1 MDPSE
6 VVYCGIYLE
15 HSRGFWNINMDAVN
29 NNSST
34 SIKMKNN
41 FSIEHLLAKPETTGS
56 LVQSGTKIVNNEYDT
71 ADAPRGRSNSEI
83 FRENTTSPDSS
94 CNEEPMDN
102 CSEAASEESASGTN
116 DDRKKRPR
124 TAFSAAQIKALETEF
139 ERGKY
144 LSVAKRTA
152 LAKSLHLT
160 ETQIKIWFQNRRTKW
175 KRKYTSDVEQLA
187 SHYYSQ
193 LGIGN
198 FARPMVVGDRLWLF
212 SQSPSGP
219 TPVQS
224 LLLNT
229 PPALNPGHPAMRQ
242 FQPIPPNQPGAPTF
256 AGRPSNGYTVNYLP
270 KSSIPSQAPSFLSRL
285 PPASFKPIPMEEGIS
300 FYKGQPEM
308 MDSYYGSLKFGPTEL
323 VSEELSPVSSGSGI
337 ADLERAFGNP
347 CELLGGHTT
356 RTPVLVAHSETK
368 EDGRVTDVAE
378 DSSSDID
385 CEEVNDKE

>member
-1 MDPSE
+1 MESAYNE
-6 VVYCGIYLE
+6 
-15 HSRGFWNINMDAVN
+15 
-29 NNSST
+29 SST
-34 SIKMKNN
+34 SFKVKNN
-41 FSIEHLLAKPETTGS
+41 FSIEHLLAKPDNLRGS
-56 LVQSGTKIVNNEYDT
+56 SGKQSCDYSDT
-71 ADAPRGRSNSEI
+71 NCVYNGKEALNRGEERPLNSDQYVECS
-83 FRENTTSPDSS
+83 TSPDSS
-94 CNEEPMDN
+94 CNEEIMDN
-102 CSEAASEESASGTN
+102 CSEAASEESATGTS

-212 SQSPSGP
+212 SQTPNGP
-219 TPVQS
+219 APVQS

-229 PPALNPGHPAMRQ
+229 PAHISPSHPAMRQ
-242 FQPIPPNQPGAPTF
+242 FQPIPPTPVGVSSF
-256 AGRPSNGYTVNYLP
+256 ASRPSNGYTVNYLP
-270 KSSIPSQAPSFLSRL
+270 KSSPQGSPYGINRFPIST
-285 PPASFKPIPMEEGIS
+285 FKPVSAEDSTG
-300 FYKGQPEM
+300 FYKSTSEM
-308 MDSYYGSLKFGPTEL
+308 IDGFYPVPKFGPTEF
-323 VSEELSPVSSGSGI
+323 VNDEHSAISTSSGI

-347 CELLGGHTT
+347 SSLLDGQLASRSHEGLASLSTT
-356 RTPVLVAHSETK
+356 TS
-368 EDGRVTDVAE
+368 DNRVQNNAKDLTS
-378 DSSSDID
+378 DSSSEID
-385 CEEVNDKE
+385 CEELDDKD